1 MGNLL
6 DNSNTWLLTGVA
18 GFIGSHLLQTLLL
31 KNQKVIGL
39 DNLITG
45 SKTNL
50 DKVKQEVGKKAW
62 SNFTLY
68 EEDIRNRQICFRLC
82 NKADYVL
89 HQAALGSVSRSIKDP
104 QLTHDINVN
113 GFINILDAVKESKC
127 KRFIFASSSSVYG
140 DDRSLPKKETIMGD
154 PLSPYATTK
163 KINEIYAEVY
173 AKTYG
178 IKYIGLRYFN
188 VFGERQDPNGP
199 YAAVIPKWIN
209 SLVNKKKVHINGDG
223 KTSRDFCYVSNV
235 VQANLKAALTQKK
248 SALNQI
254 YNIAFGDKTS
264 LNMLFNLIQSELEI
278 PKDVTPIYR
287 DFREGDIRHS
297 HADISKAKK
306 NLGYNPEYSIYEG
319 IKKTVSW
326 FKYELS

>member
-1 MGNLL
+1 MDKLL
-6 DNSNTWLLTGVA
+6 HKSNTWLLTGVA
-18 GFIGSHLLQTLLL
+18 GFIGSHLLHTLLL
-31 KNQKVIGL
+31 NNQKVLGL
-39 DNLITG
+39 DNLMTG
-45 SKTNL
+45 SKLNL
-50 DKVKQEVGKKAW
+50 DKVEQEVGKKAW

-68 EEDIRNRQICFRLC
+68 EEDIRDRKICSRLC
-82 NKADYVL
+82 KKVDYVL

-113 GFINILDAVKESKC
+113 GFINILDAVKAAQC
-127 KRFIFASSSSVYG
+127 KRLIFASSSSVYG
-140 DDRSLPKKETIMGD
+140 DDRSLPKKETLVGE

-178 IKYIGLRYFN
+178 IQYIGLRYFN

-209 SLVNKKKVHINGDG
+209 SLIDRKKVYINGDG

-235 VQANLKAALTQKK
+235 VQANLRAALSKK
-248 SALNQI
+248 PKALNQV
-254 YNIAFGDKTS
+254 YNVAFGDKTS
-264 LNMLFNLIQSELEI
+264 LNSLFKLIKSELNITAEI
-278 PKDVTPIYR
+278 EPIYK
-287 DFREGDIRHS
+287 DFREGDVRHS

-306 NLGYNPEYSIYEG
+306 NLGYNPKHSIYEG
-319 IKKTVSW
+319 IKKTVLW
-326 FKYELS
+326 FKNELG

>member
-1 MGNLL
+1 MGKLL
-6 DNSNTWLLTGVA
+6 HKSNTWLLTGVA

-31 KNQKVIGL
+31 NNQKVIGL
-39 DNLITG
+39 DNLVTG
-45 SKTNL
+45 TKINL

-68 EEDIRNRQICFRLC
+68 EEDIRNRKICSKLC
-82 NKADYVL
+82 NKVDYVL

-113 GFINILDAVKESKC
+113 GFINILEAVKAAQC
-127 KRFIFASSSSVYG
+127 KRLIFASSSSVYG
-140 DDRSLPKKETIMGD
+140 DDRSLPKKENLVGE

-209 SLVNKKKVHINGDG
+209 SLIDKKKVYINGDG

-235 VQANLKAALTQKK
+235 VQANLKAALIQNTK
-248 SALNQI
+248 SLNQV

-264 LNMLFNLIQSELEI
+264 LNKLFELIKSELKI
-278 PKDVTPIYR
+278 TPDVEPIYK
-287 DFREGDIRHS
+287 DFREGDVRHS
-297 HADISKAKK
+297 HADIRKAKK
-306 NLGYNPEYSIYEG
+306 NLGYNPEHSIFEG

-326 FKYELS
+326 FRHELS